1 MRKLSILLAFL
12 SISLFY
18 SCTTSNSN
26 AQTATIELQESTT
39 AKNIPAKDFQQII
52 KTKENAIILDVR
64 TPKEVAA
71 GHLVNAIHID
81 YYDPDFKI
89 KVSKLDMTKPILIY
103 CHSGRRSG
111 IAMSNL
117 REMGFVEVYNLET
130 GILGW
135 NSAGFPIEK

>member
-1 MRKLSILLAFL
+1 MKKLSILFTFL
-12 SISLFY
+12 IISLFY
-18 SCTTSNSN
+18 SCTTSSSK
-26 AQTATIELQESTT
+26 AQSSAVEVQESTT
-39 AKNIPAKDFQQII
+39 AKNIPAKDFMQII

-71 GHLVNAIHID
+71 GHLANALAID
-81 YYDPDFKI
+81 YYDPEFKI
-89 KVSKLDMTKPILIY
+89 KVSKLDKTKPILIY

-117 REMGFVEVYNLET
+117 REMGFIEVYNLET

>member
-26 AQTATIELQESTT
+26 AQTSAVEMQEATT
-39 AKNIPAKDFQQII
+39 AKNISAKDFQQII
-52 KTKENAIILDVR
+52 KTNESAIILDVR

-71 GHLVNAIHID
+71 GHLANALYID
-81 YYDPDFKI
+81 FYDPDFKI
-89 KVSKLDMTKPILIY
+89 KVSKLDKTKPILIY